1 MAQKYVSL
9 ENLTTYDGLIKGV
22 VSAGDLATL
31 TSAKSYADGKDTAIA
46 EAKKAGTDAATA
58 AKTADDK
65 AVAAQNDVDA
75 LETYVGTFNSTDAS
89 VDTVVKYVDAK
100 TANIASSDT
109 VTTLTNRV
117 ADIEADY
124 LKASD
129 KTALEGEIDD
139 VETAVETEK
148 NRAEGVESGLRT
160 DVDVIKNDYLKAA
173 DKTELEGKITT
184 AQSTADTAKASID
197 AFLADADVTATAV
210 DTLKE
215 IQAELDAGE
224 TSAASM
230 LAEINAL
237 KAVDNATQ
245 KELDDAV
252 ADINTEIG
260 KKADTTTVTAID
272 GRVQTLEGKFGT
284 GAGTVSGM
292 ISDAIA
298 TEGARVDTELAK
310 KIETVK
316 VNGVA
321 LTMDANKAV
330 DVTVPTDNNQLANGA
345 GYLVANDIA
354 NKADKATTLA
364 GYSIGDAYTKT
375 EVDTAISNAVAQIT
389 PIATS
394 DIEGLF
400 A

>member
-22 VSAGDLATL
+22 VSAGDIATL

-58 AKTADDK
+58 AQTADDK

-75 LETYVGTFNSTDAS
+75 LETYVGTFTSADAS
-89 VDTVVKYVDAK
+89 VNTVVKYVDAK

-129 KTALEGEIDD
+129 KTALEGEIDA

-148 NRAEGVESGLRT
+148 NRAENVESGLRT
-160 DVDVIKNDYLKAA
+160 DINTVMGDYLKAA
-173 DKTELEGKITT
+173 DKTTLEGKITD

-237 KAVDNATQ
+237 KDVDNATQ

-252 ADINTEIG
+252 ADINTEID
-260 KKADTTTVTAID
+260 KKADTTVVTAID

-316 VNGVA
+316 VNGTA
-321 LTMDANKAV
+321 LTVTDKAV
-330 DVTVPTDNNQLANGA
+330 DITVPTDNNQLANGA
-345 GYLVANDIA
+345 GYLVASDITG
-354 NKADKATTLA
+354 KADKATTLA
-364 GYSIGDAYTKT
+364 GYGIADAYTKT

-394 DIEGLF
+394 DIENLF
-400 A
+400 N